1 MAILKLNLHHADK
14 RLIAELPLDM
24 SLTEPPRPFDKLH
37 VCSRCDSD
45 LVQPS
50 EWVQADAGH
59 WQLRL
64 QCPNCGWS
72 RRGTFGGHQLTAL
85 EDQLDGGF
93 AVLLRDLKQL
103 TQARMTEEI
112 ERFAGALETD
122 LLLPEDF

>member
-1 MAILKLNLHHADK
+1 
-14 RLIAELPLDM
+14 
-24 SLTEPPRPFDKLH
+24 
-37 VCSRCDSD
+37 

-50 EWVQADAGH
+50 DWVQAGDGR

-72 RRGTFGGHQLTAL
+72 RRGTFGGPQLIAL

-93 AVLLRDLKQL
+93 SVLLRDLKRL
-103 TQARMTEEI
+103 SQANMTEEI
-112 ERFAGALETD
+112 ERFARALESG